1 MLRLARIGIAAAGL
15 ALLLLDF
22 AALDDITTGNE
33 PDFYLEYA
41 ILGVSLPLLG
51 ACVRRQT
58 KLDTS
63 MLVVRDTLK
72 RMAA

>member
-1 MLRLARIGIAAAGL
+1 MLRLARIGIATAML

-41 ILGVSLPLLG
+41 MLSISLPLLG
-51 ACVRRQT
+51 ACLWGLSRLRGP
-58 KLDTS
+58 
-63 MLVVRDTLK
+63 
-72 RMAA
+72 A